1 MKAVTRAEDWEVMTE
16 AVRVA
21 AETVVVRGAA
31 VRAEDWEAA
40 MEEGETEEEMAV
52 VMEAVVRAAD
62 WEVVTEVVRVVAET
76 VGVKRGSVGAEAKV
90 PVDVE
95 AQAAEAMVK
104 LQSKS
109 VVEVDTKV
117 AVVAAGEGHSVQ
129 RRSLRNQFLRHR
141 MHRERLDRRRR
152 KSRRSHKSRQR
163 MRSCRRTLVEAVVEV
178 EVVKVQLP
186 TKSAV
191 EVDTKAAFLVEDVEA
206 KAAARAKARAV
217 ARVVAGAAAPRAV
230 ARVVARAAA
239 SRVVAWVVKAAM
251 VVGAMAEVLRGVSG
265 ALLAD
270 VEATAVGKAEA
281 KGEAAGMVLDRME
294 AARTGEGKAPAGGWV
309 GALVVEGGEEAVKVE
324 AGVARWW
331 EVLKAV
337 GCRVVAS
344 VGSGAAE
351 VSVGWAGLEE
361 AHPVEVACPV
371 G

>member
-76 VGVKRGSVGAEAKV
+76 VWGETGVGGGGGRRCRLTWRRRRRRRL
-90 PVDVE
+90 
-95 AQAAEAMVK
+95 VK

-230 ARVVARAAA
+230 AR
-239 SRVVAWVVKAAM
+239 WW
-251 VVGAMAEVLRGVSG
+251 RGRRRQG
-265 ALLAD
+265 
-270 VEATAVGKAEA
+270 
-281 KGEAAGMVLDRME
+281 RWH
-294 AARTGEGKAPAGGWV
+294 GW
-309 GALVVEGGEEAVKVE
+309 
-324 AGVARWW
+324 
-331 EVLKAV
+331 
-337 GCRVVAS
+337 
-344 VGSGAAE
+344 
-351 VSVGWAGLEE
+351 
-361 AHPVEVACPV
+361 
-371 G
+371 